1 MDNKLIEIQEIVF
14 NQLKRLDNNDT
25 MRVIGA
31 EEIARSNVISNN
43 AQTFIKSVN
52 MQLKIME
59 YADRN
64 KKQVKAITK
73 DLGLLKDESL

>member
-25 MRVIGA
+25 MRKIGA

-43 AQTFIKSVN
+43 AQTFIKSIN

-73 DLGLLKDESL
+73 DLGLLKDENL

>member
-43 AQTFIKSVN
+43 AQTFIKSIN

-73 DLGLLKDESL
+73 DLGLLKDESI

>member
-14 NQLKRLDNNDT
+14 NQLKRLDDNDK